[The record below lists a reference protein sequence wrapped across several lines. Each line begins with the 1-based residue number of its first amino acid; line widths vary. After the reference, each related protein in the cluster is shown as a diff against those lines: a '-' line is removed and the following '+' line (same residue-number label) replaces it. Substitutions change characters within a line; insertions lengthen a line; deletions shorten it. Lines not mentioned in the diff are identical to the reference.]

1 MKKNKLFSG
10 IMALTIAISSP
21 AYASDISISVD
32 NAQEISNDK
41 SEAGTESS
49 EVMEAS
55 EVLDTEST
63 AAVESEED
71 NVFVPDVTEMPE
83 DASEGVENT
92 EAAAGGE
99 AENANMA
106 AGDDAE
112 TDSEIETID
121 DTESES
127 DTEATEE
134 IAATENTET
143 AGATGTAT
151 ETETETAAGDDKFS
165 SDNTDLIYIG
175 SEAELLAMADNPV
188 ADYELT
194 ADITIT
200 DDLTDYIVEYY
211 EGCFNGNGHT
221 ITYKSSN
228 SKCLFRTLTSTATV
242 KNLNVYAEI
251 TDDMNSA
258 AMITISSYGKVINCT
273 SSGSITTN
281 SVASGIVLDNSGL
294 ISNCTNNARISGG
307 IKGAA
312 SGITSASSGIIKG
325 CINKGNI
332 DGDCAGG
339 IAFSNSVETTSC
351 INYGTVKGVRS
362 SGGIICTS
370 SSDVINCTNYGQI
383 LSYDTS
389 AYVGGI
395 TGDSSDFSSIKDC
408 MNYGEINGT
417 GCIGGICGTAKI
429 TSGSSFD
436 ENDILIIDAGNIVIS
451 NCENHGKV
459 TGAASANQHTN
470 IGGIVGTADTLNGP
484 ISISSC
490 TNYETVIGVVL
501 NGSNGN
507 TSAGGIAGGIGCD
520 DRGNGSG
527 SVSLSNLTNYGD
539 VKATYAAGIVRYFTG
554 SKSHPIT
561 VKNAINAGN
570 IEGKQ
575 AHGIAGSFSNENRIE
590 QCFNAGNVYGYET
603 AYGIGRAYAVTNC
616 YNLGSIKA
624 DTGNA
629 SGIGWGN
636 ISYCYN
642 AGAVVCQKA
651 GSIAVLKDVN
661 ESLSESS
668 AESCYYLQAGLN
680 EAFGTGLTASEMQV
694 QSKFGGFDF
703 NNVWVMRQQ
712 HGMLLPALAATDT
725 SFMDSLKY
733 LENSNVSLSASS
745 FTYSGTAIMPSVI
758 VTYGQTALANGTD
771 YMVVYRNNVDV
782 GTATAV
788 IVGQGNYSG
797 TKVMTYTIGALPIS
811 NASISAIPDQTYS
824 GQDITPEVTLTHNSA
839 TLVNGTDYTVSYSN
853 NKNAGTATAVITGI
867 GNYSGSTRREFK
879 ITPLSIYSVLTSYP
893 LEQSYTGKNIK
904 PAITVTYNDLVLMEG
919 SDYTVSYSDNK
930 EIGTAKITLTGIGNF
945 CDSRF
950 FYFEITE
957 CNIKNATIGKIAD
970 QFCTGKAVK
979 PSVSVKLGSTKLK
992 KDQDYTVKYSN
1003 NKKAGTATVTI
1014 SGIANYTG
1022 TAKTTFK
1029 IVNKVNNVKAASASY
1044 NSIKLSWDKLNNAT
1058 GYKIYRAEKKDGSYE
1073 CIKTISDKNTTTY
1086 TDKKLTC
1093 GKKYY
1098 YKVAPYKSSTVGK
1111 KSGAVSAKPSLAKPK
1126 SLAATAKGSKTVNVS
1141 WKKVSGASGY
1151 EIYRADSK
1159 KGTYKKVATIKKGS
1173 TVSYKNKKLK
1183 KGTTYY
1189 YKVRAYRTVGKKKVY
1204 SSYSSV
1210 VSAKAK

>member
-41 SEAGTESS
+41 PEAGTESS
-49 EVMEAS
+49 EVT

-63 AAVESEED
+63 AAAESEED
-71 NVFVPDVTEMPE
+71 NVFVLDVTEMPE

-99 AENANMA
+99 AENTEVA

-134 IAATENTET
+134 VADTEDTET
-143 AGATGTAT
+143 AGTTGTVI
-151 ETETETAAGDDKFS
+151 ETETAAGDDKFS
-165 SDNTDLIYIG
+165 NDNTDLIYIG

-194 ADITIT
+194 ADITLT

-228 SKCLFRTLTSTATV
+228 SKCLFSTLTATATV

-251 TDDMNSA
+251 TDSMNNT
-258 AMITISSYGKVINCT
+258 AMICISSLGKIANCT
-273 SSGSITTN
+273 TSGKITTD
-281 SVASGIVLDNSGL
+281 SVAGGIVLDNSGTV
-294 ISNCTNNARISGG
+294 SNCTNNATLT
-307 IKGAA
+307 GAQKSDV
-312 SGITSASSGIIKG
+312 SGIVATSCGVIENCINNGFINGYYACGIAGANTGTIKNCSNKQTITGIRFSSGICG
-325 CINKGNI
+325 ANNTNI
-332 DGDCAGG
+332 LDCTNYGAIVSDNESAFIGG
-339 IAFSNSVETTSC
+339 IVSECRSYANITSC
-351 INYGTVKGVRS
+351 INYG
-362 SGGIICTS
+362 
-370 SSDVINCTNYGQI
+370 N
-383 LSYDTS
+383 
-389 AYVGGI
+389 I
-395 TGDSSDFSSIKDC
+395 T
-408 MNYGEINGT
+408 GT
-417 GCIGGICGTAKI
+417 GCIGGICGAANI
-429 TSGSSFD
+429 TSGTSFD
-436 ENDILIIDAGNIVIS
+436 ENDILIVNAGNIMIS

-459 TGAASANQHTN
+459 TGTPSTTQDTN
-470 IGGIVGTADTLNGP
+470 IGGIVGTAATLNGP

-490 TNYETVIGVVL
+490 TNYETVTGVAL
-501 NGSNGN
+501 NGNNYN
-507 TSAGGIAGGIGCD
+507 TSAGGIIDGIGCD
-520 DRGNGSG
+520 NKGNGSG

-539 VKATYAAGIVRYFTG
+539 VKATYAAGIVRHFTG

-561 VKNAINAGN
+561 VKNAINSGN
-570 IEGKQ
+570 IEGKW

-590 QCFNAGNVYGYET
+590 QCFNAGNVYGYEI

-616 YNLGSIKA
+616 YNLGFIKA

-668 AESCYYLQAGLN
+668 AEFCYYLQAGLN

-694 QSKFGGFDF
+694 QGKFGGFDF

-712 HGMLLPALAATDT
+712 HGMLLPALAGTDT
-725 SFMDSLKY
+725 SFMDNLKY

-745 FTYSGTAIMPSVI
+745 FTYSGTAIMPSVT

-771 YMVVYRNNVDV
+771 YMVVCRNNVDV

-797 TKVMTYTIGALPIS
+797 TKVVTYTIGALPIS

-824 GQDITPEVTLTHNSA
+824 GQAITPEVTLTHNSA

-867 GNYSGSTRREFK
+867 GNYSGTMKTTFR
-879 ITPLSIYSVLTSYP
+879 IMPLSIYSAYNTEVSV
-893 LEQSYTGKNIK
+893 QSYTGK
-904 PAITVTYNDLVLMEG
+904 AIEPKMDILYGNTILTKGV
-919 SDYTVSYSDNK
+919 DYTVSYSDNK
-930 EIGTAKITLTGIGNF
+930 EVGSAKVTVTGIGNF
-945 CDSRF
+945 CDSWF

-1029 IVNKVNNVKAASASY
+1029 IVNKVNNVKAASAGY
-1044 NSIKLSWDKLNNAT
+1044 NSVKLSWDKLNNAT
-1058 GYKIYRAEKKDGSYE
+1058 GYKIYRAEKKDGSYK
-1073 CIKTISDKNTTTY
+1073 CIKTISDKDTTTY

-1098 YKVAPYKSSTVGK
+1098 YKVAPYKSSAVGK
-1111 KSGAVSAKPSLAKPK
+1111 KSSAVSAKPSLAKPK
-1126 SLAATAKGSKTVNVS
+1126 SVAATAKGSKTVNIS

-1151 EIYRADSK
+1151 EVYRADSK
-1159 KGTYKKVATIKKGS
+1159 KGTYKKVATTKKGS

-1183 KGTTYY
+1183 KGATYY

>member
-32 NAQEISNDK
+32 SAQEISNDK

-55 EVLDTEST
+55 EVLDTESS
-63 AAVESEED
+63 AAAESEED

-83 DASEGVENT
+83 EASEGVENT
-92 EAAAGGE
+92 EAAAGDD
-99 AENANMA
+99 AENTNMA

-134 IAATENTET
+134 IAATEDTET
-143 AGATGTAT
+143 AGATGTAI
-151 ETETETAAGDDKFS
+151 EAETAAGDDKFS

-194 ADITIT
+194 TDITLT

-228 SKCLFRTLTSTATV
+228 SKCLFSTLTATATV

-251 TDDMNSA
+251 TDDMDNA
-258 AMITISSYGKVINCT
+258 AMIAISSYGKVINCT
-273 SSGSITTN
+273 SDGSITTN

-307 IKGAA
+307 TKGAA
-312 SGITSASSGIIKG
+312 SGITSASSGIING

-332 DGDCAGG
+332 DGDCSSG

-362 SGGIICTS
+362 SGGIICAS

-395 TGDSSDFSSIKDC
+395 TGESDGHATIQSC
-408 MNYGEINGT
+408 ENYGEITGT
-417 GCIGGICGTAKI
+417 GYVGGICGTARI
-429 TSGSSFD
+429 TSGTSFD
-436 ENDILIIDAGNIVIS
+436 ENDVLIVSPGEILIS
-451 NCENHGKV
+451 NCQNHGKV
-459 TGAASANQHTN
+459 IGVSASTQDACV
-470 IGGIVGTADTLNGP
+470 GGIVGVADTLNGP
-484 ISISSC
+484 ISILSC
-490 TNYETVIGVVL
+490 TNYGAVSSPEGT
-501 NGSNGN
+501 SS
-507 TSAGGIAGGIGCD
+507 SAGGIAASSTCD
-520 DRGNGSG
+520 KNGSLKLENLNNYG
-527 SVSLSNLTNYGD
+527 SVSGYE
-539 VKATYAAGIVRYFTG
+539 AAGIIQYINSYNG
-554 SKSHPIT
+554 KSILLRNT
-561 VKNAINAGN
+561 LNAGAVSGKNAYGISSGGERSPEMSTSIMLSMNAGD
-570 IEGKQ
+570 
-575 AHGIAGSFSNENRIE
+575 
-590 QCFNAGNVYGYET
+590 VYGRNI
-603 AYGIGRAYAVTNC
+603 AYGIGRMQAITNC

-694 QSKFGGFDF
+694 QGKFGGFDF

-725 SFMDSLKY
+725 SFMDNLKY
-733 LENSNVSLSASS
+733 LENSNVSLSVSS
-745 FTYSGTAIMPSVI
+745 FTYFGTAIMPSVT

-797 TKVMTYTIGALPIS
+797 TKVVTYTIGALPIS
-811 NASISAIPDQTYS
+811 NASVSVIPDQTYS
-824 GQDITPEVTLTHNSA
+824 GQAITPEVTLTHNSA
-839 TLVNGTDYTVSYSN
+839 ALVNGTDYTVSYSN

-867 GNYSGSTRREFK
+867 GNYSGTMKTTFR
-879 ITPLSIYSVLTSYP
+879 IMPLSIYSAYNTEVSN
-893 LEQSYTGKNIK
+893 QSYTGK
-904 PAITVTYNDLVLMEG
+904 AIEPKMDILYGNTILTKGV
-919 SDYTVSYSDNK
+919 DYTVSYSDNK
-930 EIGTAKITLTGIGNF
+930 EVGSAKVTVTGIGNF
-945 CDSRF
+945 CDSWF

-979 PSVSVKLGSTKLK
+979 PGVSVKLGSTKLK

-1029 IVNKVNNVKAASASY
+1029 IVNKVNNVKAASAGY

-1073 CIKTISDKNTTTY
+1073 CIKTISDKDTTTY

-1126 SLAATAKGSKTVNVS
+1126 SMAATAKGSKTINVS

-1151 EIYRADSK
+1151 EVYRSDSK
-1159 KGTYKKVATIKKGS
+1159 KGTYKKVATTKKGS